1 MANQLQQVCTNG
13 ESWMAEIRGSG
24 KVIAFSRMG
33 SIARGDFRIW
43 MLAFLLLISSGVL
56 YRGVTSRLQAAY
68 QSPVKLPIPLSDFPK
83 QIGMWAGTDIPIR
96 STTKEYM
103 EQNFA
108 DDFFSRRY
116 INSQTNSW
124 ADVYVVYC
132 STKPGGILGHQPQV
146 CYPGAGWIWDGTEQS
161 SFVTISGNKISCLV
175 HRFHMPEP
183 KYRETVVLNFYIL
196 NGQIT
201 TRENDFSGLLG
212 RRPNIAGDPARYVVQ
227 VQISSVVENSIREI
241 AKAIADKIIDFFPD
255 QNGIVQVAGHTQLLS
270 RDSK

>member
-1 MANQLQQVCTNG
+1 
-13 ESWMAEIRGSG
+13 MAEIRGSG
-24 KVIAFSRMG
+24 KIITGTRAEPLSV
-33 SIARGDFRIW
+33 GDLRIW
-43 MLAFLLLISSGVL
+43 MLAVLLLISSGIL

-68 QSPVKLPIPLSDFPK
+68 QSPVKLPISLSGFPK
-83 QIGMWAGTDIPIR
+83 EIGNWVGTDIPIR

-108 DDFFSRRY
+108 DDYFSRRY
-116 INSQTNSW
+116 INSQNNSW

-161 SFVTISGNKISCLV
+161 SFLTASGEKISCLI

-183 KYRETVVLNFYIL
+183 QYRETVILNFYIL
-196 NGQIT
+196 NGKIT
-201 TRENDFSGLLG
+201 TREDDFSGLLG

-227 VQISSVVENSIREI
+227 VQISSVVENSIRQ
-241 AKAIADKIIDFFPD
+241 AAMAMADPILVFFPD
-255 QNGIVQVAGHTQLLS
+255 ENGIVKVAGYSQPLI
-270 RDSK
+270 RNSK